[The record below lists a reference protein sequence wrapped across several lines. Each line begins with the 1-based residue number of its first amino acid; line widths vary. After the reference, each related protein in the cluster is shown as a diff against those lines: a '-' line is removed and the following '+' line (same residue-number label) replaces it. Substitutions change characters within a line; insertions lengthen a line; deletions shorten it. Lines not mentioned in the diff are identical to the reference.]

1 MRHAHLTAALAFTAL
16 GLSSL
21 AGTGCARRVRVESQQ
36 VVVAQP
42 APQYFAPQ
50 PTTVL
55 FSQPQHPQLVRAAV
69 IRALTSLGY
78 QPEGED
84 GTRVIARYARGREVL
99 RIQVEYW
106 PTQATIS
113 YLGSEGLRF
122 RRDGSS
128 QQYERWMRNLSA
140 NIQDQVVVLGR
151 QPGVHGGQVIV
162 VQPTPAPAPST
173 VVVQPAPAPAPS
185 TVVVQPA
192 PATATVH
199 GGGATIQGTIVVSP

>member
-1 MRHAHLTAALAFTAL
+1 MRHSLTTALALTAL

-21 AGTGCARRVRVESQQ
+21 ASTGCARRVRVESQQ
-36 VVVAQP
+36 AVVQP

-78 QPEGED
+78 QTEGEE
-84 GTRVIARYARGREVL
+84 GTRVIARYARGRDVV

-122 RRDGSS
+122 RRDGTSPH
-128 QQYERWMRNLSA
+128 YDRWMRNLSA
-140 NIQDQVVVLGR
+140 NIQEQVVVLGR
-151 QPGVHGGQVIV
+151 QASYAQGQQIIV
-162 VQPTPAPAPST
+162 VQPAPAQPQGAVVVQPAPTPSA
-173 VVVQPAPAPAPS
+173 VVVQPAPAA
-185 TVVVQPA
+185 
-192 PATATVH
+192 ATATVQ
-199 GGGATIQGTIVVSP
+199 GGGATVQGTIVVSP